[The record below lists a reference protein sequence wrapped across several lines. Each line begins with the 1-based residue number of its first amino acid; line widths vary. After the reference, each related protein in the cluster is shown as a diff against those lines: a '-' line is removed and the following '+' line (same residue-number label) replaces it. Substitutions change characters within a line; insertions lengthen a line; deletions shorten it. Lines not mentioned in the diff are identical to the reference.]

1 MLDTQPPRVGAP
13 ELRYAILAAQREGNR
28 QIALALAPLHVT
40 PSQAEVILVLGEYGP
55 ITLKGL
61 GGLLVCETGSPSRLV
76 DTLVK
81 RDLVDRIDNP
91 MDRRQVLLQLT
102 KEGRKL
108 RPLIEA
114 AESAIDQSL
123 RDAFGDDLLRDVVER
138 TRAFL
143 GGSNAGAALARR
155 FHRV

>member
-1 MLDTQPPRVGAP
+1 MQDTHPAVTAP

-28 QIALALAPLHVT
+28 QLALALTPMEVT
-40 PSQAEVILVLGEYGP
+40 PSQAEVIIVLGEHGP
-55 ITLKGL
+55 TTLKGL

-76 DTLVK
+76 DALVK
-81 RDLVDRIDNP
+81 RGLVDRIDNP

-108 RPLIEA
+108 RPKIQA
-114 AESAIDQSL
+114 AEAMIDENL
-123 RDAFGDDLLRDVVER
+123 RAAFGDDLLRDLVER

-143 GGSNAGAALARR
+143 AGSNVGAALARR
-155 FHRV
+155 FGRE